1 MKVIEDLQSQ
11 IDDKDRLMIAKDMVI
26 DTLNDDLEEAYAQH
40 STYLNDGDNEIECNS
55 LKFKCD
61 NCSFEGK
68 TMKGLFHM
76 ARRHNNG

>member
-11 IDDKDRLMIAKDMVI
+11 IDDNDRLMIAKDTVI
-26 DTLNDDLEEAYAQH
+26 DTLNDDLEEAYTQH
-40 STYLNDGDNEIECNS
+40 STYRNDGDNEIESNS

-68 TMKGLFHM
+68 TMKD
-76 ARRHNNG
+76 